1 MRIAVAAL
9 LSLTVLG
16 CQPASKTNSVSRVK
30 DGSQELTDYDKN
42 PASQQAPS
50 QVVYSWVDNQGAIRM
65 TSRVEDI
72 PEAFRD
78 KVIVTDTARSREQ
91 RLKTKRVMLID
102 LREEGKNGPV
112 NYTLVDLDKL
122 SSKKPL
128 GEPKDTGE
136 LGTWA
141 VAEMARATR
150 QLLGLPTE
158 AGGRSANVILYTAPW
173 CGFCKKA
180 AAHLRQKGIA
190 FEERDID
197 NDRQAAL
204 ELTSKLREAGLKG
217 GGVPVLDIAGTIVIG
232 FKKERIDRLIEKL

>member
-1 MRIAVAAL
+1 MRNVAAAL
-9 LSLTVLG
+9 LCLTVLG
-16 CQPASKTNSVSRVK
+16 CQPASRTESVAQIE
-30 DGSQELTDYDKN
+30 DGSQGLADHD
-42 PASQQAPS
+42 AGRQAPGK
-50 QVVYSWVDNQGAIRM
+50 VVYSWMDDQGAIRM
-65 TSRVEDI
+65 ASRVEDI

-91 RLKTKRVMLID
+91 RLKTKRVMLVD
-102 LREEGKNGPV
+102 LRQEGEDGPV

-122 SSKKPL
+122 SRKKTL

-136 LGTWA
+136 LGIRA

-150 QLLGLPTE
+150 QFLGLSTE
-158 AGGRSANVILYTAPW
+158 VSGRSADVILYTAPW

-197 NDRQAAL
+197 SDRQAAL
-204 ELTSKLREAGLKG
+204 ELSNKLREAGLKG

-232 FKKERIDRLIEKL
+232 FKKERIDSLVEKL

>member
-1 MRIAVAAL
+1 LKIVAAAL
-9 LSLTVLG
+9 LCLTVLG
-16 CQPASKTNSVSRVK
+16 CQSGSKTETVPPLG
-30 DGSQELTDYDKN
+30 DGSQGLTDHD
-42 PASQQAPS
+42 AGRQAPGK
-50 QVVYSWVDNQGAIRM
+50 VVYSWMDDQGAIRM
-65 TSRVEDI
+65 ASRVEDI

-78 KVIVTDTARSREQ
+78 KVLVTDTARPREQ

-102 LREEGKNGPV
+102 LRQEGEDGPV

-122 SSKKPL
+122 SRKKTL
-128 GEPKDTGE
+128 SEPKDTGE
-136 LGTWA
+136 LGIRA

-150 QLLGLPTE
+150 QFLGLSTE
-158 AGGRSANVILYTAPW
+158 VAGRSADVILYTAPW

-180 AAHLRQKGIA
+180 ADHLRQKGIA

-204 ELTSKLREAGLKG
+204 ELSNKLREAGLKG

-232 FKKERIDRLIEKL
+232 FKKERIDSLVEKL